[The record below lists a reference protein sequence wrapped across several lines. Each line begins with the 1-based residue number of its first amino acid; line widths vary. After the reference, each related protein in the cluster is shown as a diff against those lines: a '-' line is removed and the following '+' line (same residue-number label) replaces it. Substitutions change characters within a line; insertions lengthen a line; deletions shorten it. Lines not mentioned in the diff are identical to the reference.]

1 MKSVRTTVS
10 LSQEQYQSLQHLA
23 ESCGLSMSW
32 VIRQAV
38 SEFLTK
44 HDARAFN
51 PVNLSQLRDE
61 QK

>member
-10 LSQEQYQSLQHLA
+10 LSQEQYQSLLQLA
-23 ESCGLSMSW
+23 ESSGLSMSW

-44 HDARAFN
+44 HDGRAFN
-51 PVNLSQLRDE
+51 PINVPQPGDE
-61 QK
+61 QE